1 MEMQAIRD
9 PKDLSFQQR
18 LEKATSGKVENID
31 SKKIVNGYEEAKS
44 KFDSSHAMF
53 TLRVSE
59 RSSSWYP
66 DAKTLKG
73 MSRNVE
79 DMKIFYKCYQ
89 KKVRSEKIEYCG
101 HDKIWW
107 LSKVAVISN
116 LIVDLLALITLV
128 IETFYPEIIDERNVT
143 LNGGNYSQS
152 QNATTVEPLYTI
164 LYWGI
169 VAVCVS
175 FIFSKLRICAE
186 TKVTNTQEELTYLTK
201 VFRDGKIEN
210 EEYKNKLRLWEKTA
224 NLYQTNKKITRRD
237 SRILKQRCE
246 RLNTESEPELLSFVH
261 QAIHAFSL
269 KEEKVSDVL
278 PGNLGGGGEKSPNS
292 EVSSI
297 DVQKD
302 RGRKCFEKCDFNL
315 GKLIDFQH
323 TITFARAVFTAAIDE
338 VNDQVGDLAHSDYTQ
353 SLELIEENT
362 SALRKLFDEMDQ
374 IPKWYFESLK
384 VHNIIRAI
392 TLTIVEVISIVTVSI
407 KDYVEPSHE
416 SIKTIDVVVLVLFLI
431 GAFLSAL
438 NPFVHK
444 GEVTQLKLSREVTY
458 LKGLR
463 WILKDLDSVRA
474 ILETHH
480 RWSKQNDEVTK
491 QRVYLEYIEKLKQT
505 KSSILGLKV
514 QRMLK
519 KLQKKANPVKNKASL
534 NIFAA
539 SFDDEYPDVL
549 SLTKSCADMKG
560 EALEKAN
567 QHIIPVNQKTKPRF
581 RDIDR
586 SIKECTQFDSE
597 LETSCDEDSGSDI
610 EQNLESR

>member
-1 MEMQAIRD
+1 MQAIND
-9 PKDLSFQQR
+9 PHGLSFQQR
-18 LEKATSGKVENID
+18 LEKATGGKVKDID
-31 SKKIVNGYEEAKS
+31 SKKIVDGYEESKS
-44 KFDSSHAMF
+44 KFDNSHAMF

-66 DAKTLKG
+66 DSKTLKG

-79 DMKIFYKCYQ
+79 DMRIFYKCYLR
-89 KKVRSEKIEYCG
+89 KMRSEKTEYCG
-101 HDKIWW
+101 HDKVWW
-107 LSKVAVISN
+107 LSQIAVISN

-128 IETFYPEIIDERNVT
+128 IETFYPEIIDERNISFSEEH
-143 LNGGNYSQS
+143 YSQS
-152 QNATTVEPLYTI
+152 QNATTAQPLYTI

-175 FIFSKLRICAE
+175 FIFSKLRIYAE

-224 NLYQTNKKITRRD
+224 NLYLVNKKITRKD

-246 RLNTESEPELLSFVH
+246 RLNTEIEPELLSFVH
-261 QAIHAFSL
+261 QAIQAFSSS
-269 KEEKVSDVL
+269 EEKVPDVL
-278 PGNLGGGGEKSPNS
+278 LNNEGGGGEKSPSS

-297 DVQKD
+297 DVKKD
-302 RGRKCFEKCDFNL
+302 RGRECFEKCDFNL
-315 GKLIDFQH
+315 EKLIEFQY
-323 TITFARAVFTAAIDE
+323 TITLARAAFTTAIDE

-392 TLTIVEVISIVTVSI
+392 SLTAIEIISIVTVSI
-407 KDYVEPSHE
+407 KDYVEPSSE

-431 GAFLSAL
+431 GVFLSAL
-438 NPFVHK
+438 NPFIHK

-480 RWSKQNDEVTK
+480 RWSEQNDEVTK
-491 QRVYLEYIEKLKQT
+491 QRVYLEYMEKLKQT
-505 KSSILGLKV
+505 KSSLLGLKV
-514 QRMLK
+514 QKMLK
-519 KLQKKANPVKNKASL
+519 KLQKKPRPVKNIASS
-534 NIFAA
+534 NVFEAT
-539 SFDDEYPDVL
+539 FDDYPDVL
-549 SLTKSCADMKG
+549 SSTKSCADMKG
-560 EALEKAN
+560 EALEKACRYTI
-567 QHIIPVNQKTKPRF
+567 Q
-581 RDIDR
+581 
-586 SIKECTQFDSE
+586 ECVQFDSE
-597 LETSCDEDSGSDI
+597 LETSCDEDSGSDS
-610 EQNLESR
+610 ELNMQSREGK